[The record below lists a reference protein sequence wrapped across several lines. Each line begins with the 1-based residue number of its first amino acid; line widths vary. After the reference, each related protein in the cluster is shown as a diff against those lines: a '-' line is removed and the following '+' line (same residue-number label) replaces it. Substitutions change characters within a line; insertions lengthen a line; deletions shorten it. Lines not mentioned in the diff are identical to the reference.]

1 MSEVDSTFPDHPPT
15 FGQRVQRRRER
26 NGQTRALVGG
36 LVGRSAEWVKAIE
49 KGRLQI
55 PRLPLL
61 LRLADVL
68 GVEDLAELTGD
79 ERVSASSYSKAAH
92 PALSAVRAALTT
104 YDFTQDDEE
113 PDTAAEL
120 VRRVAE
126 AWRLWHGAGEHR
138 TRVAVVIPDL
148 LADLHRAARV
158 MEGTERRRALVAL
171 AETYH
176 LAQLYLSF
184 QPVPELVVLTGD
196 RSMSAAQDAD
206 NPQAIAGAAWYMNHV
221 FRDAGERHEARVGL
235 AMKAADLLRPDDAPE
250 DLARWGLLHLAAS
263 LSFAKIG
270 QRGNA
275 ERYWDR
281 ADDAA
286 RRLGDAY
293 VHPYLI
299 FGRGMVDAYAIT
311 MNADLFRPSDAVAAA
326 EAVNLSLMPSR
337 TRRSFHLLESA
348 RAYSM
353 QGEQVA
359 VMHLLKK
366 ALEESPETARFNLFA
381 RSVVSDLAKS
391 DNALIRDDVAFLSTR
406 MGIAA
411 AA

>member
-1 MSEVDSTFPDHPPT
+1 MPEAGSTSPDHPST
-15 FGQRVQRRRER
+15 FGQRVQRCRER

-79 ERVSASSYSKAAH
+79 ERVTASSYSKAAH
-92 PALSAVRAALTT
+92 AALPAVRAALTT
-104 YDFTQDDEE
+104 YDFAHDDEE
-113 PDTAAEL
+113 PDSAATL
-120 VRRVAE
+120 VRRVEE
-126 AWRLWHGAGEHR
+126 AWRLWHSVGDHR

-148 LADLHRAARV
+148 LADLHRAARALD
-158 MEGTERRRALVAL
+158 GTERRRVLVAL

-184 QPVPELVVLTGD
+184 QPVPELVMLTGD

-206 NPQAIAGAAWYMNHV
+206 SPRAIAAAAWYMNHV
-221 FRDAGERHEARVGL
+221 FRDAGERHEARVDL
-235 AMKAADLLRPDDAPE
+235 AMKAADLLRPDDRPE
-250 DLARWGLLHLAAS
+250 DLARWGLLHLAAA
-263 LSFAKIG
+263 LSFARVG

-275 ERYWDR
+275 ERFWDR

-286 RRLGDAY
+286 RRLGDDY

-299 FGRGMVDAYAIT
+299 FGRSMVDAYAIT
-311 MNADLFRPSDAVAAA
+311 MNADLVRAGDAVGAA
-326 EAVNLSLMPSR
+326 EAFDLSTMPSA
-337 TRRSFHLLESA
+337 TRRSFHLIESA

-353 QGEQVA
+353 QGERVA
-359 VMHLLKK
+359 VVHLLKR
-366 ALEESPETARFNLFA
+366 ALQESPETARFNLFA
-381 RSVVSDLAKS
+381 RSTVLDLAES
-391 DNALIRDDVAFLSTR
+391 NNALIRADVAFLSAKL
-406 MGIAA
+406 GITSAA
-411 AA
+411 